1 MSPLPCF
8 RAFLLAGLSLAVMA
22 PVGADTGSAAS
33 WFEAHRDRPPMLRQ
47 FLQRMP
53 KGGEL
58 HSHLHGAVYAETYL
72 DWAGKDHYCVDRAQR
87 TLVNP
92 PCTVG
97 GALVSAEALDTA
109 TYNALL
115 DRMSTRNLAESGQS
129 GHDRFFESFSVFGR
143 ASGDQGLMAVLLAE
157 VTNRAAAE
165 HLTYLELIVNI
176 QGGPVDQLADELA
189 RSPAA
194 APAPDGTLDFAAM
207 YRWLLDHGLQER
219 VAAGRAELDRW
230 DADYAR
236 LQGCG
241 TANPAPGCVVG
252 VRWLQQSGRNKSP
265 PIVFGRLAFA
275 FALAQADPRVVG
287 LNLVGPEDD
296 RVALRDYGLQ
306 MQMLR
311 FLSGQ
316 VPGVKVALHA
326 GELTLGLVPP
336 EALRGHVREAVTVG
350 GARRIGHGVDI
361 GYEDGALDVLKT
373 MRAGRVAVEVCL
385 TSNDLILDVTG
396 RNHPL
401 ADYLATGV
409 PVVLASDDQGV
420 SRIDLTNEYQRA
432 AREHG
437 LSYRQLKQ
445 ISRNGLTYSFLPGD
459 SLWLDPARAKPVA
472 GCARGSLGAV
482 DPAPACRRFLA
493 GSEKA
498 REQWRLEA
506 AFTAFED
513 LKDWRTPGSG
523 TD

>member
-1 MSPLPCF
+1 
-8 RAFLLAGLSLAVMA
+8 
-22 PVGADTGSAAS
+22 
-33 WFEAHRDRPPMLRQ
+33 MLRQ

-53 KGGEL
+53 KGGDL

-72 DWAGKDHYCVDRAQR
+72 DCAGKDHYCVDRAQR

-143 ASGDQGLMAVLLAE
+143 TSSDQGLMAVLLAE

-165 HLTYLELIVNI
+165 HLNYLELMVTI

-194 APAPDGTLDFAAM
+194 APAPDGTLDFAAI
-207 YRWLLDHGLQER
+207 YRWLLDHGLRER

-241 TANPAPGCVVG
+241 TANPVPGCVVG
-252 VRWLQQSGRNKSP
+252 VRWLQQSGRNKSA
-265 PIVFGRLAFA
+265 PIVFGRLVFA

-306 MQMLR
+306 MQMLQ

-336 EALRGHVREAVTVG
+336 EALWGHVREAVTVA

-373 MRAGRVAVEVCL
+373 MREGRVAVEVCL
-385 TSNDLILDVTG
+385 TSNDLIPAARRRGSSGAWRRPLPPSRISKTG
-396 RNHPL
+396 GP
-401 ADYLATGV
+401 
-409 PVVLASDDQGV
+409 PDQA
-420 SRIDLTNEYQRA
+420 RIDLPPCHR
-432 AREHG
+432 
-437 LSYRQLKQ
+437 KM
-445 ISRNGLTYSFLPGD
+445 GLTEVCQ
-459 SLWLDPARAKPVA
+459 R
-472 GCARGSLGAV
+472 
-482 DPAPACRRFLA
+482 
-493 GSEKA
+493 
-498 REQWRLEA
+498 
-506 AFTAFED
+506 
-513 LKDWRTPGSG
+513 
-523 TD
+523 